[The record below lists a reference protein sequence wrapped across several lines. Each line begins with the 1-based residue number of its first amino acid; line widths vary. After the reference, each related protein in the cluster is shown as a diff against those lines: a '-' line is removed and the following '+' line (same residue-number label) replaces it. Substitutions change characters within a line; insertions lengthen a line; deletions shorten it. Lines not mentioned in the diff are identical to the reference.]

1 MLVERYGFGIINTYP
16 SEMAQNF
23 WTAIFAFTTALVITL
38 LITMATKRTKTDED
52 LKGLVY
58 SLTPRIQ
65 DDSKYWYQKPGFMA
79 IIVGSIA
86 LALSLLFW

>member
-1 MLVERYGFGIINTYP
+1 
-16 SEMAQNF
+16 MAQNF
-23 WTAIFAFTTALVITL
+23 WTAIFAFTAALVITL

-58 SLTPRIQ
+58 SLTPKTL

-79 IIVGSIA
+79 IVVGAIA
-86 LALSLLFW
+86 LALSLIFW